1 MNGNR
6 LIGLAFDRF
15 DGLKPESER
24 RPDQKD
30 RCITECPSFLEVL
43 GFSYSFH
50 GLMIGP
56 QYPLSLYRKFIRGEL
71 SEKKGEKPAGALSAG
86 LKTGALGI
94 GLLIFSEVAK
104 GLLPGSFM
112 TSKEFHED
120 YTFLKRLGYV
130 SATGVA
136 LMYKV
141 FVSYD
146 DHSMIK
152 IKRILK
158 QSRIHV
164 IQKIFFHFFL
174 FTFGTLS

>member
-1 MNGNR
+1 
-6 LIGLAFDRF
+6 
-15 DGLKPESER
+15 
-24 RPDQKD
+24 
-30 RCITECPSFLEVL
+30 
-43 GFSYSFH
+43 
-50 GLMIGP
+50 MIGP

-141 FVSYD
+141 FVSSDKNESYFEIIENPA
-146 DHSMIK
+146 SLSRSF
-152 IKRILK
+152 KRY
-158 QSRIHV
+158 
-164 IQKIFFHFFL
+164 FFFF
-174 FTFGTLS
+174 FPFSFVTLY

>member
-141 FVSYD
+141 FVSSYQNKTYFETIENPG
-146 DHSMIK
+146 HSED
-152 IKRILK
+152 
-158 QSRIHV
+158 
-164 IQKIFFHFFL
+164 IFSL
-174 FTFGTLS
+174 FSFY